1 MKKYAGHIILAV
13 VIVILAVVIAGMYFN
28 KQESTNLNNS
38 VETSE
43 HIAIDTPEPTAE
55 LTLEPIVEPATTL
68 EPTSTPEPTPEQTPE
83 PTPEAEEEKPRQS
96 YITKTEDG
104 YEYDF
109 LLEFAGIIAG
119 YYGVSK
125 EDMIAYVETNI
136 EELYNMEDDRQV
148 DRALFEYADTL
159 PSFIVPM
166 DAIMYAQK
174 SVNVRIGHSTDYDKI
189 GSLTTNQEVVV
200 TGQSSETG
208 WYQIEFEGGVGYVS
222 DAYLGPNM
230 VEVPEADAATP
241 GTNSGGNSDSSYI
254 SERNGYQVGDQM
266 IIGMYTSVT
275 YQGGDVWMTE
285 DSRAYTVVKDNGNG
299 YIEFAP
305 GIFAKPGEQ
314 PVSERVGYQPGDT
327 MLCHSLGYDFNRV
340 YVGNDIWYSDLDPD
354 TMLIASLQNGKLVF
368 TTYDW

>member
-13 VIVILAVVIAGMYFN
+13 VIVILAVAIVGMYFN

-43 HIAIDTPEPTAE
+43 YIAIDTPEPTAE
-55 LTLEPIVEPATTL
+55 LILEPTVEPVATV
-68 EPTSTPEPTPEQTPE
+68 EPTSTPEPTPE
-83 PTPEAEEEKPRQS
+83 PTPAVEEEKSRQS
-96 YITKTEDG
+96 YITRTEDG

-119 YYGVSK
+119 SFGVSN

-136 EELYNMEDDRQV
+136 EELYNMEENSDV
-148 DRALFEYADTL
+148 DRALFQYAKTL
-159 PSFIVPM
+159 PSWQDGIVPM
-166 DAIMYAQK
+166 DAIMYAQS
-174 SVNVRIGHSTDYDKI
+174 SVNVRIGHSADYEKI
-189 GSLTTNQEVVV
+189 GSLTTNQEVAV

-208 WYQIEFEGGVGYVS
+208 WYRIEFEGGIGYVS

-230 VEVPEADAATP
+230 VEVPETDVATP
-241 GTNSGGNSDSSYI
+241 GTNSGSVNSDSTCI

-340 YVGNDIWYSDLDPD
+340 YVGNDIWYDDNDPD